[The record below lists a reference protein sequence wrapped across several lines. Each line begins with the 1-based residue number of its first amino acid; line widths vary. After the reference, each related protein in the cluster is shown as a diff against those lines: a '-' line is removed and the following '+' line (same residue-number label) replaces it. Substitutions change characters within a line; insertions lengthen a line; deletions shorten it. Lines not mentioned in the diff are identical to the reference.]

1 MKKNVLREYL
11 KNREMETIT
20 IDRDK
25 FFTFEVEDADV
36 SNSKD
41 TFGEIIKKAAKEAVD
56 IYEEKVVKPK
66 KKAKKGE
73 K

>member
-1 MKKNVLREYL
+1 MKKAVLREYL

-25 FFTFEVEDADV
+25 FFVFEVEDADV
-36 SNSKD
+36 TNGKD
-41 TFGEIIKKAAKEAVD
+41 TFGEIIKKAAKEAIE
-56 IYEEKVVKPK
+56 IYEEKAIKPK
-66 KKAKKGE
+66 KTKKGD